1 MQFVKILDFEYIGEV
16 ITPDKN
22 TDVPSKHK
30 DLYNITVSTDGDI
43 TKHKVI
49 IEDRWFDYPPSTNEQ
64 FDKVIRKEFGNWV
77 VNDFTAWYMYL
88 DAFKKAHPEVAD
100 EMIQDSLT
108 LASTDTGERCVT
120 LKAALDWHAGQ
131 CKMCSERSKF
141 LNNVKTMNKKDI
153 EDLKMWLR
161 VRGYSFRDSE
171 IAKLLRKPEDDWDD

>member
-49 IEDRWFDYPPSTNEQ
+49 IEDRWFEYPPSTNEQ

-100 EMIQDSLT
+100 EMIQVSLT

-120 LKAALDWHAGQ
+120 INAALDWLSKQ
-131 CKMCSERSKF
+131 CKECF
-141 LNNVKTMNKKDI
+141 LRGFTISSMTAKDK
-153 EDLKMWLR
+153 EELTKWLR
-161 VRGYSFRDSE
+161 DRGYHMGNSDVSKSPR
-171 IAKLLRKPEDDWDD
+171 KLADEFDD